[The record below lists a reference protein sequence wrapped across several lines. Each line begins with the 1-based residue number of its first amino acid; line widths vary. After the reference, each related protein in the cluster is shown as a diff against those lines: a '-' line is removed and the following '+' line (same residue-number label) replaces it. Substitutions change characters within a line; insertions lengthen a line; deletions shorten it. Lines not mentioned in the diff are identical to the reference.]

1 MKAILIGTV
10 ENVNTYEGKNGF
22 GANITMSNLIDK
34 RRESI
39 QFNTQ
44 DALLASKFEEALQEE
59 VTVEINIT
67 QNNFGTRLGD
77 ILSLN
82 IN

>member
-44 DALLASKFEEALQEE
+44 DALLAAKFEEALQEE

-82 IN
+82 VN

>member
-44 DALLASKFEEALQEE
+44 DALLAAKFEEALQEE

-82 IN
+82 FN

>member
-22 GANITMSNLIDK
+22 GANIIMSNLIDK

-44 DALLASKFEEALQEE
+44 DALLAAKFEEALQEE
-59 VTVEINIT
+59 VTVEINII